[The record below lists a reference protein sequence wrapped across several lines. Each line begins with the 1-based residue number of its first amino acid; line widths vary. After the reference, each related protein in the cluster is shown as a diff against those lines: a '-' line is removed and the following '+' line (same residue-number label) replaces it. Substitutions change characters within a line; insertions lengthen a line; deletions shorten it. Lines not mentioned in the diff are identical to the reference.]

1 MEKNHLRK
9 ATSVIRKNTW
19 YDAIITRNAS
29 GLTIRDW
36 CRENGVNE
44 TSYYYWLKKIRSEAL
59 EVQDT
64 EKEVN
69 LTFVPM
75 LQVNP
80 VSETIGH
87 EQELNQKVE
96 AEMTIASKCITISLG
111 KGTTADFVIN
121 ILKVLKDA

>member
-44 TSYYYWLKKIRSEAL
+44 TSYYYYGFQESKIIW
-59 EVQDT
+59 
-64 EKEVN
+64 
-69 LTFVPM
+69 VPGTLMAETLM
-75 LQVNP
+75 LR
-80 VSETIGH
+80 
-87 EQELNQKVE
+87 L
-96 AEMTIASKCITISLG
+96 
-111 KGTTADFVIN
+111 
-121 ILKVLKDA
+121 

>member
-19 YDAIITRNAS
+19 YDAIIARNAS

-59 EVQDT
+59 EAQDT
-64 EKEVN
+64 EKEAN

-75 LQVNP
+75 LQVKP
-80 VSETIGH
+80 ISEMIAH

-96 AEMTIASKCITISLG
+96 AEMTIASKGITISLG

-121 ILKVLKDA
+121 ILRVLKDA